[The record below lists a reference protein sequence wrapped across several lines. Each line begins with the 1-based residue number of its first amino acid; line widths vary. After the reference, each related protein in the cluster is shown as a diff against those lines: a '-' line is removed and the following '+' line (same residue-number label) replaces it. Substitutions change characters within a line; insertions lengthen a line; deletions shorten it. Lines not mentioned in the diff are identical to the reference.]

1 MSLAAEEMNCGGVFA
16 RSSRFQPRL
25 IRIDCNIE
33 RFMNYFM
40 LMPLGDL
47 FIIDF
52 KYIGKLQLSLSISTV
67 K

>member
-52 KYIGKLQLSLSISTV
+52 K
-67 K
+67 